1 MIKNEYQQN
10 GNFINQDDF
19 YNLIEKEV
27 KTWLDNPA
35 NHLTIEK
42 AKQEKW
48 FGNQEN
54 KKDYYGLCGFLRAN
68 FGIQIKVLNKLDN
81 PVVIP
86 NLGNPSYYGKFR
98 KFLTSEW
105 LKNKVLEN
113 GGISHSL
120 ILKKLIDCLN
130 PNLINPE
137 QI

>member
-10 GNFINQDDF
+10 NNFIDQDEF

-27 KTWLDNPA
+27 KTWLDNPS
-35 NHLTIEK
+35 NHFTIEK
-42 AKQEKW
+42 AKLEKW

-86 NLGNPSYYGKFR
+86 NLGNPSYYGEFC

-113 GGISHSL
+113 GYISHSL
-120 ILKKLIDCLN
+120 ISKKYIDCLN

-137 QI
+137 KI